1 MRRPFDSHAPA
12 PLRARRLST
21 RPFTD
26 NLVGRG
32 SLAEHVV
39 EIPNWSHNVLGDGGG
54 CAIGIRNAWL
64 DDPTS
69 PPATSCTTGLPP
81 IDFQTE

>member
-1 MRRPFDSHAPA
+1 
-12 PLRARRLST
+12 
-21 RPFTD
+21 
-26 NLVGRG
+26 
-32 SLAEHVV
+32 
-39 EIPNWSHNVLGDGGG
+39 VLGDGGG
-54 CAIGIRNAWL
+54 CAIRIRNAWL